1 MFFTLIALILFIL
14 SSWNKNVAIIN
25 SFVYNNVKIEVEQRM
40 KKKYIFLLI
49 VVILIILGI
58 SIFAREKRVVQMRYK
73 DYQYLSKKIENEDES
88 IEIYNFNK
96 IIFEKKFSVLKRF
109 KDNDRKSQ
117 NSRICNLLKLIDLE
131 EFFIDENFE
140 ETKFIVNNYEDI
152 NKHFYTGVEIVDI

>member
-58 SIFAREKRVVQMRYK
+58 SIFAR
-73 DYQYLSKKIENEDES
+73 
-88 IEIYNFNK
+88 
-96 IIFEKKFSVLKRF
+96 
-109 KDNDRKSQ
+109 
-117 NSRICNLLKLIDLE
+117 
-131 EFFIDENFE
+131 
-140 ETKFIVNNYEDI
+140 
-152 NKHFYTGVEIVDI
+152 